1 MTMTD
6 TLVPFAEAVRR
17 YEPLIGLE
25 THVELG
31 TRTKM
36 FCGCTTTFGA
46 EPNSQVCPVCLGL
59 PGSLP
64 VVNRIAIEYTIRIGL
79 ALNCSIATW
88 CRFARKNYF
97 YPDMPKNFQISQYDE
112 PLCTDGYLDV
122 AVEDKTVRVGI
133 ERVHLEEDTG
143 KSLHVGGATGR
154 IHGAEYSLVDY
165 NRAGIPLVEIV
176 TKPIEGTDADAPVAA
191 RAYVTELR
199 DLLRS
204 LAVSDV
210 RMEEGSLRCDVNTSL
225 APRGSGRWGTRTET
239 KNVNSLRSVERAV
252 RFEIERQAAVLD
264 AGGRVIQE
272 TRHFHEDTGTTTPGR
287 SKEEAQDYRYFPE
300 PDLVPVAPPV
310 DWVEQIRAAL
320 PETPSARRARLQA
333 EWNLSETDMTA
344 LTNAGALDLVAETVA
359 AGASPADARKW
370 WLGELARRANEA
382 GTEPANLAITP
393 ADVARVAELVATGA
407 LNDHLARDVIDGV
420 LAGEGSPDEVVAT
433 RGLAVVSDEGAL
445 TAAIDEAIA
454 ANPDVVAKIRD
465 GKTKAAGFLVG
476 AVMKATSGKADAA
489 RVLELILER
498 LSELAQIPICRANTR
513 EPTNPAGPN
522 GARRRGRATAGAG
535 AGATGRT
542 RHFGPNEEGWGPRRR
557 LSAPS
562 GRRPGP
568 RSLPA

>member
-1 MTMTD
+1 MTTSTE
-6 TLVPFAEAVRR
+6 TLVPFAEAVQR
-17 YEPLIGLE
+17 YEPLVGLE

-36 FCGCTTTFGA
+36 FCGCLTTFGA

-64 VVNRIAIEYTIRIGL
+64 VVNRMAIEYTIRIGL

-112 PLCTDGYLDV
+112 PLCTDGWLDV
-122 AVEDKTVRVGI
+122 TFEDPDGRQRQVRVGI

-176 TKPIEGTDADAPVAA
+176 TKPVEGTGADAPVAA

-264 AGGRVIQE
+264 SGGRVILQ

-300 PDLVPVAPPV
+300 PDLVPVAPPAE
-310 DWVEQIRAAL
+310 WVEQIRAAL
-320 PETPSARRARLQA
+320 PETPAARRARLQA
-333 EWNLSETDMTA
+333 DWDLSEADMTA
-344 LTNAGALDLVAETVA
+344 LENAGALDLVAETVA
-359 AGASPADARKW
+359 AGATPADARKW
-370 WLGELARRANEA
+370 WLGEPARRANEA
-382 GTEPANLAITP
+382 GTELADLAITP
-393 ADVARVAELVATGA
+393 AQVARIAELVAAGT
-407 LNDHLARDVIDGV
+407 LNDRLARQVIDAV
-420 LAGEGSPDEVVAT
+420 LAGQGTPDEIVEA
-433 RGLAVVSDEGAL
+433 RGLAVVSDESAL
-445 TAAIDEAIA
+445 TKAVDEAIA
-454 ANPDVVAKIRD
+454 ANPGVAARIRD
-465 GKTKAAGFLVG
+465 GRVAAAGVLVG
-476 AVMKATSGKADAA
+476 AVMKATRGQADAT
-489 RVLELILER
+489 RVRELILKR
-498 LSELAQIPICRANTR
+498 LS
-513 EPTNPAGPN
+513 
-522 GARRRGRATAGAG
+522 
-535 AGATGRT
+535 
-542 RHFGPNEEGWGPRRR
+542 
-557 LSAPS
+557 
-562 GRRPGP
+562 
-568 RSLPA
+568 

>member
-1 MTMTD
+1 MTISRD
-6 TLVPFAEAVRR
+6 TLVPFAEAAER
-17 YEPLIGLE
+17 YDPLIGLE

-36 FCGCTTTFGA
+36 FCGCTTLFGA

-64 VVNRIAIEYTIRIGL
+64 VVNRMAIEYAIRIGL

-112 PLCTDGYLDV
+112 PLCTDGWLDV
-122 AVEDKTVRVGI
+122 TVNDKTIRVGI

-176 TKPIEGTDADAPVAA
+176 TKPIEGTGADAPVAA
-191 RAYVTELR
+191 RTYVTQLR

-204 LAVSDV
+204 LGVSDV

-225 APRGSGRWGTRTET
+225 APRGSGQWGTRTET

-252 RFEIERQAAVLD
+252 YFEIERQAAVLD
-264 AGGRVIQE
+264 SGGRVIQE

-300 PDLVPVAPPV
+300 PDLVPVAPPAE
-310 DWVEQIRAAL
+310 WVAQIRAAL
-320 PETPSARRARLQA
+320 PEAPSARRARLRA
-333 EWNLSETDMTA
+333 EWDLSEADMTA
-344 LTNAGALDLVAETVA
+344 LDNAGALDLVAETVA
-359 AGASPADARKW
+359 AGAPPADARKW
-370 WLGELARRANEA
+370 WLSELARRANQA
-382 GTEPANLAITP
+382 GTKLSELAITP
-393 ADVARVAELVATGA
+393 AQVARVAALVSAGT
-407 LNDHLARDVIDGV
+407 LNDKLARDVIDGV
-420 LAGEGSPDEVVAT
+420 LDGEGAPDEVVAA

-445 TAAIDEAIA
+445 IAAVDAAIA
-454 ANPDVVAKIRD
+454 ANPDVAAKIRD
-465 GKTKAAGFLVG
+465 GKLPAVGVLVG
-476 AVMKATSGKADAA
+476 AVMKATRGQADAA
-489 RVLELILER
+489 RVRALILER
-498 LSELAQIPICRANTR
+498 LA
-513 EPTNPAGPN
+513 
-522 GARRRGRATAGAG
+522 
-535 AGATGRT
+535 
-542 RHFGPNEEGWGPRRR
+542 
-557 LSAPS
+557 
-562 GRRPGP
+562 
-568 RSLPA
+568 